1 MYLNGEILNDIVIPE
16 NTIKINNFAFSV
28 CNSITTT
35 TLNNQLESIGDYAF
49 ANCTAAATLNIPDS
63 VRTIGTA
70 IINNSG
76 ITKAHVGQ
84 THSWTAGIP
93 SAGAKNGTVNFAK
106 GYNIANDLSRTDKC
120 CTY

>member
-1 MYLNGEILNDIVIPE
+1 MND
-16 NTIKINNFAFSV
+16 
-28 CNSITTT
+28 
-35 TLNNQLESIGDYAF
+35 QLESIGDYAF

-76 ITKAHVGQ
+76 IAKAHVGQ
-84 THSWTAGIP
+84 PHSRTAGIP

-106 GYNIANDLSRTDKC
+106 
-120 CTY
+120 